1 MARTKASRNV
11 PPFSLRSGAATP
23 YPFLRGLKNTGVGKF
38 FQKAVNTSPIGLG
51 INALT
56 GNTSAPTFGNI
67 GEKLLG
73 GGSDNVDT
81 STKIDELHAAIV
93 GGEGEG
99 AAIEGVDVDPA
110 VKEQARREK
119 EQLSQNV

>member
-1 MARTKASRNV
+1 MQRTKKGRNV
-11 PPFSLRSGAATP
+11 PPFSLRSGTATP
-23 YPFLRGLKNTGVGKF
+23 YPFLRGVGKF
-38 FQKAVNTSPIGLG
+38 FQKAVNTSPIGMG

-56 GNTSAPTFGNI
+56 GNKSAPTFGNI
-67 GEKLLG
+67 GEKLMG
-73 GGSDNVDT
+73 GGDSNVDT

-93 GGEGEG
+93 GGEGSG

-119 EQLSQNV
+119 EQLSQQV